1 MRYQQLGETDLVVS
15 VIGFGAAT
23 LGNEYGD
30 IDAATGTRAVHA
42 AIDSGINFFDT
53 SPYYGR
59 TLSETRLGEALKGKR
74 DQIILATKGGRYD
87 IDKFNFSKQ
96 RLIASV
102 EESLQRLQTDV
113 IDLYHLHD
121 IEFVSKNQIIQEA
134 LPTLENL
141 REQGKI
147 RYTGIS
153 GFPVHL
159 LKEVAQAHLVDAILS
174 YCHYNLMNTTLAD
187 VILPFAKQKGIG
199 IINASALHMGILTEQ
214 GAQSWHPAPEILHD
228 TAQQLMVIAREH
240 GTTITAIALQFALDN
255 ADISTTLIGMRTVEE
270 VEQNLAIL
278 DTKPDDNLLAK
289 IQAVIDPV
297 KNLSWA
303 SGLPENYE
311 PSLSS

>member
-1 MRYQQLGETDLVVS
+1 MRYQKLGKTDLVVS

-30 IDAATGTRAVHA
+30 IDSATGTRAVHA

-59 TLSETRLGEALKGKR
+59 TLSEARLGEALKGKR

-159 LKEVAQAHLVDAILS
+159 LKEVAQAHPVDAILS

-187 VILPFAKQKGIG
+187 VILPFAKHKGIG

-278 DTKPDDNLLAK
+278 DTKPDDDLLAK